1 MTPLRRYGRNF
12 LQSVN
17 GMFGLQ
23 PPSHGLTRWDSHNE
37 LKKCKYSIRSFIR
50 CNFARKT
57 DL

>member
-23 PPSHGLTRWDSHNE
+23 PPSHGLMLWDSRNE
-37 LKKCKYSIRSFIR
+37 LKKCKIRHSFIH
-50 CNFARKT
+50 KM
-57 DL
+57 

>member
-23 PPSHGLTRWDSHNE
+23 PPSHGLMLWDSHNE
-37 LKKCKYSIRSFIR
+37 LKKCKIRHSFIH
-50 CNFARKT
+50 KM
-57 DL
+57 